1 MPSLESMEHDVR
13 EVLEYCREYRGANE
27 DVFAA
32 LRERL
37 SEVDRFDVGSES
49 LRRERIS
56 GMYED
61 AISTLLLLAE
71 PPGEDQYQR
80 ILSGIGTIAR
90 IPINGVRFYEE
101 APSEAV
107 VAERVTSVLWES
119 LPPRRQLADGDV
131 EVLDFFKAQ
140 LSSRRFGGTPFGAK

>member
-1 MPSLESMEHDVR
+1 VPSLESMEQDIR
-13 EVLEYCREYRGANE
+13 EVLEYCRDYRGANE

-37 SEVDRFDVGSES
+37 SEVDQPDSGSEA
-49 LRRERIS
+49 LRRERIG

-71 PPGEDQYQR
+71 PPGQDQYQR
-80 ILSGIGTIAR
+80 VLDGIGTIAG

-119 LPPRRQLADGDV
+119 LPPRRQLAEGDV

-140 LSSRRFGGTPFGAK
+140 LPAREFGGPPFGAK

>member
-37 SEVDRFDVGSES
+37 SEVDRFDGGSES
-49 LRRERIS
+49 LRIERIS

-71 PPGEDQYQR
+71 SPGEDQYQR
-80 ILSGIGTIAR
+80 ILSGIGAIAG

-119 LPPRRQLADGDV
+119 LPPRRQLAEDDV

-140 LSSRRFGGTPFGAK
+140 LPAREFGGPPFGAK